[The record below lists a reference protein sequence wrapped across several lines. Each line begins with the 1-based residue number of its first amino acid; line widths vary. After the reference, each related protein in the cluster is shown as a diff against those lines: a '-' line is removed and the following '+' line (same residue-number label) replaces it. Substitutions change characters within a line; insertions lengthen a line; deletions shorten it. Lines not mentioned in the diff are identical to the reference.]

1 MKRNNKGFTLAEL
14 LIVVAIIGILVA
26 ISIPIFNKQI
36 EKSREAYDIYTM
48 RQAASLAVEC
58 YYNGGDYS
66 DKFADASAAAC
77 GFKWWKNDGKDAA
90 NAAGVYNPE
99 TGKFSP
105 ITSTEASGFVY
116 GKGTKT
122 DGGTSFMWDVGND
135 SRKAYVPDKDYRN
148 AVVMVSM
155 YPRGDH
161 KHIDV
166 YWKYAKKGK
175 NGEQAGTYVGGQN
188 GNNNNDP
195 KYSIRIDLE

>member
-1 MKRNNKGFTLAEL
+1 M
-14 LIVVAIIGILVA
+14 VAIIGILVA

-66 DKFADASAAAC
+66 TEPVAKVSATAC
-77 GFKWWKNDGKDAA
+77 GLKWWENNKDGIDAA

-99 TGKFSP
+99 TGKFSS
-105 ITSTEASGFVY
+105 ITSTDASSFVY

-135 SRKAYVPDKDYRN
+135 TRKAYVPDMDYRN
-148 AVVMVSM
+148 AVVMVSI
-155 YPRGDH
+155 YPRGNH

-175 NGEQAGTYVGGQN
+175 NGETAGDYVGGYN
-188 GNNNNDP
+188 GNKNNP

>member
-66 DKFADASAAAC
+66 TEPVAKVSATAC
-77 GFKWWKNDGKDAA
+77 GLKWWENNKDGIDAA

-99 TGKFSP
+99 TGKFLP
-105 ITSTEASGFVY
+105 IQSTASTFVY

-122 DGGTSFMWDVGND
+122 DGGTNFKWDDN
-135 SRKAYVPDKDYRN
+135 RTAYKPDLDYRN
-148 AVVMVSM
+148 AVVMIAI
-155 YPRGDH
+155 YPAGNN

-166 YWKYAKKGK
+166 YWKYVKTGK
-175 NGEQAGTYVGGQN
+175 NGETAGAYVGGQN
-188 GNNNNDP
+188 GNNKNDP